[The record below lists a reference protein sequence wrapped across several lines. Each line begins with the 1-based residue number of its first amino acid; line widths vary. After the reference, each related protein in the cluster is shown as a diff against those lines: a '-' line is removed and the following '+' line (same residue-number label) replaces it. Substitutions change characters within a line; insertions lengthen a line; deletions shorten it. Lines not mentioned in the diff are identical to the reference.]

1 MVLFHIIIGAILVLT
16 GSVILTY
23 FLAQGWE
30 NWPTALMG
38 GGISVA
44 GLILLY
50 ASFKPVIM

>member
-1 MVLFHIIIGAILVLT
+1 MLFNIIIGAILVLT

-30 NWPTALMG
+30 NWPSALMG
-38 GGISVA
+38 GAIAVA

-50 ASFKPVIM
+50 ASFRPVIM